1 MTCKDDPKSNTIV
14 TSNLFHIMGQ
24 LTLTKTI
31 KLKLLVIL
39 MIVLPVSCDPCHPCV
54 GDTVN
59 ITEIGTRTVKFHFTN
74 GSCQINNG
82 GESYNATSTEINGLY
97 PGTPY
102 AIQTNCSC
110 CLNFTTRPDMI
121 KNLTV
126 TEVTTSTVSLSWTKP
141 EGNSSFYRVQ
151 VVETGIESIT
161 NTTNIT
167 VTGLTAGSNYT
178 FNVTALPAD
187 KLIEGSGVLISTFTM
202 CLFFPNPLPALT
214 GPDVIRNLTVTQVT
228 TSSVSLNWTEPVGKS
243 SYFRVE
249 VLETGTNSTF
259 SLTQSRENM
268 TGKSF
273 NIGNLTAGTGYTFT
287 VIAVAAD
294 NSTAGAPVSLSQ
306 YTRPDV
312 IRNLTVTQ
320 VTTSSVSLNW
330 TEPVGKSSYFRV
342 DVFETGT
349 NSTFS
354 LTQSRENMTEK
365 SFNIGNLTAG
375 TGYTFT
381 VIAVAADNSTAGAPV
396 SLSQYTSK
404 TLPSFPNP
412 LPALTGPDVIRNL
425 TVTQVTTSSVSLNW
439 TEPVGKSSYFRVDV
453 FETGTNSTF
462 SLTQSRENMT
472 EKSFNIGNLTAGTGY
487 TFTVIAV
494 AADNSTAGAPVSLS
508 QYTRP
513 DVIRNLTVTQ
523 VTTSSVSLN
532 WTEPVGKS
540 SYFRVEV
547 LETGTNS
554 TFSLTQSR
562 ENMTE
567 KSFNIGNLTAGTGY
581 TFTVIAVAADNST
594 AGAPVSLSQYTR
606 PDVIRNLTVTQV
618 TTSSVSLNWT
628 EPVGKS
634 SYFRV
639 EVLETG
645 TNSTFSLT
653 QSRENMTEKSF
664 NIGNLTAGTGYTFTV
679 IAVAADNS
687 TAGAPVSLSQYTSKT
702 LPSPDFPNPLPALT
716 GPDVIRNLTVTQ
728 VTTSSVSLNWTEPVG
743 KSSYFRVDV
752 FETGTNSTFSL
763 TQSRENMTEKSF
775 NIGNLTA
782 GTGYTFTVIAVA
794 ADNSTAGAP
803 VSLSQYTRPDVIRN
817 LTVTQ
822 VTTSSVSLNWTEPVG
837 KSSYF
842 RVEVLETG
850 TNSTFY
856 LTQSR
861 ENMTEKSFNIGNLT
875 AGTGYTFT
883 VIAMAADNST
893 AGAPVSLSQY
903 TRPDVIRNLT
913 VTQVTTSSV
922 SLNWTEPVGKSSYF
936 RVEVLETGTN
946 STFSLTQSRE
956 NMTEKSFNIG
966 NLTAGTGYTFT
977 VIAVAADNSTAGA
990 PVSLS
995 QYTRPDVIRNL
1006 TVTQVT
1012 TSSVSLNW
1020 TEPVGKSSYFRVEVL
1035 ETGTNSTF
1043 SLTQSRENMTEKSF
1057 NIGNLTAGTGY
1068 TFTVIAVAADNS
1080 TAGAP
1085 VSLSQYTSKTLP
1097 SPDLFF
1103 PNPLPALTGPD
1114 VIRNLTV
1121 TQVTTSSVSLNWTEP
1136 VGKSSY
1142 FRVDVFETGTNS
1154 TFSLTQSR
1162 ENMTEK
1168 SFNIGNLT
1176 AGTGY
1181 TFTVIAVAA
1190 DNSTAGAPVSL
1201 SQYTRPDVIRN
1212 LTVTQ
1217 VTTSSV
1223 SLNWTEPVGKSSYF
1237 RVEVLETGTN
1247 STFSLTQSR
1256 ENMTEKSFNIGNLT
1270 AGTGY
1275 TFTVIAV
1282 AADNSTAG
1290 APVSLSQYTSKTLPS
1305 PDWFF
1310 PNPLPALTGP
1320 DVIRNLTVTQ
1330 VTTSSVSLNWTE
1342 PVGKSSYFRV
1352 DVFETGTNSTF
1363 SLTQS
1368 RENMTEKSFNI
1379 GNLTAGT
1386 GYTFTVIAM
1395 AADNSTAGAPV
1406 SLSQYTSKTNLDK
1419 AEPTKVVGL
1428 TAQTLNSTAIKLTRN
1443 KSSDYKNGY
1452 SYVIQTFPNLTVQG
1466 IRQSSETTII
1476 AQVSPGT
1483 KYTFQV
1489 FSEIQNKTT
1498 GGAETVSNY
1507 TNVASRAFVH
1517 VSLKSY
1523 WSAFWIFLLLPEK
1536 IKTSDIQVSSNGS
1549 TNSITVTWNPPAG
1562 KVESYNIT
1570 IQGGST
1576 ITSNSRSV
1584 TFTNL
1589 APGRIYNV
1597 TVTTISGPFHVD
1609 SDVVQNATYPTA
1621 PGDIEI
1627 KSKANDSMSI
1637 VWGEPPNMN
1646 NTPHSFFVTF
1656 LSASNNRASNN
1667 VTQNNTTLTSLQ
1679 SGTQYIISV
1688 VTVGQMALQ
1697 SVPVTTEVYTRPN
1710 PVQALT
1716 VTDITTNSV
1725 LLNWQRPDGYKEEY
1739 RYDVTV
1745 LNSSNTISVDNYT
1758 VRYENITVQLW
1769 TSGTNYT
1776 FNVKTLA
1783 KDGTESS
1790 AATVSAFT
1798 RPLPV
1803 GNLSVFTINTT
1814 AVVLTWTKPN
1824 EYKDGYTYL
1833 VETIGGPNTT
1843 VVNETAVIT
1852 GLIPGTNYSFRV
1864 FTLAGGDS
1872 RAEPRTASNYTI
1884 PNKINSANISVSNN
1898 GTNQTIVVTWSPP
1911 QGNVEN
1917 YIVSIRNSS
1926 GQVSQKNGNTSVS
1939 FEGLKAGTIYNVTVT
1954 TISGPFREE
1963 SDVVQNATRPNTP
1976 GKIRIESKS
1985 NDSITLSWGTPPD
1998 MDSVPFSFY
2007 VKLQP
2012 DQNSSKYENQN
2023 NTILSGLKSGTSYNI
2038 SVVTV
2043 GQLDFW
2049 SDPVIYNLVTTRPLS
2064 VESLTTASLTN
2075 GSVILTWNKPKD
2087 YKEGYQYRVTV
2098 QSNNGSL
2105 VSNETQTTE
2114 SRTVMGLTQGASY
2127 TFNVTTLTSDNTSA
2141 SPASVTSCT
2150 TAAVIT
2156 DFMCGG
2162 PNGGPAILEMNW
2174 TCPVGLNTGFLVQV
2188 NGTENNLSTCTS
2200 SQKTFFNK
2208 TQLNYSTQYT
2218 VQIQTKGCGENSP
2231 PFISTCRTGITDP
2244 PPART
2249 DIPVADFLDKSFDRF
2264 TVTFSQD
2271 LFNDSSGPITNYGI
2285 LVTSALQGKPN
2296 KTDLSSTYSG
2306 SIKTYL
2312 ATVIGATHR
2321 SRAAGSY
2328 SVIIGDG
2335 SKQYGYTNGP
2345 LSRIGQYRVAIVAFT
2360 KLQITDNLINQQT
2373 SLLSISPYSYIIV
2386 LPENPAVIGGAVG
2399 GTLSVFLILLLI
2411 TIILVIYWRRRANKK
2426 SQDVPFTSLSNV
2438 VILFYFYANASV
2450 VFGNNGK
2457 LSLFRNCT
2465 EIPCFPLSRGIPVR
2479 VEAYETYYKKQ
2490 RADSN
2495 CGFAEE
2501 FEDLRPV
2508 GTIQLK
2514 NHALEPDNKPKNRYN
2529 NVLPYDASRVKLSV
2543 QGNPC
2548 DDYIN
2553 ANYMPGYNSK
2563 KEFIAAQGP
2572 LPGTVNDF
2580 WRMIWEKNVHT
2591 LVMLTRCNEQGRVK
2605 CEEYWPSQ
2613 TKVCSNIT
2621 VTLTSEIPLE
2631 DWTIRDFKIK
2641 NTKTAETRNLRHFH
2655 FTAWPDHGVPE
2666 TTELLI
2672 SFRHL
2677 VREHMDQFSRNSPT
2691 IVHCSAGV
2699 GRTGTFIAIDTIIYQ
2714 IEREGIVDVYGIVHS
2729 LRMHRPLMVQTED
2742 QYVFLNQCAMD
2753 IIRSRTG
2760 TNVDLIYQ
2768 NTAALSIYE
2777 NFDPVK
2783 SKGKNGY

>member
-187 KLIEGSGVLISTFTM
+187 KLIEGSGVLISTFT
-202 CLFFPNPLPALT
+202 
-214 GPDVIRNLTVTQVT
+214 
-228 TSSVSLNWTEPVGKS
+228 
-243 SYFRVE
+243 
-249 VLETGTNSTF
+249 
-259 SLTQSRENM
+259 
-268 TGKSF
+268 
-273 NIGNLTAGTGYTFT
+273 
-287 VIAVAAD
+287 
-294 NSTAGAPVSLSQ
+294 
-306 YTRPDV
+306 RPDV

-342 DVFETGT
+342 DV
-349 NSTFS
+349 
-354 LTQSRENMTEK
+354 
-365 SFNIGNLTAG
+365 
-375 TGYTFT
+375 
-381 VIAVAADNSTAGAPV
+381 
-396 SLSQYTSK
+396 
-404 TLPSFPNP
+404 
-412 LPALTGPDVIRNL
+412 
-425 TVTQVTTSSVSLNW
+425 
-439 TEPVGKSSYFRVDV
+439 
-453 FETGTNSTF
+453 
-462 SLTQSRENMT
+462 
-472 EKSFNIGNLTAGTGY
+472 
-487 TFTVIAV
+487 
-494 AADNSTAGAPVSLS
+494 
-508 QYTRP
+508 
-513 DVIRNLTVTQ
+513 
-523 VTTSSVSLN
+523 
-532 WTEPVGKS
+532 
-540 SYFRVEV
+540 

-567 KSFNIGNLTAGTGY
+567 KSFNIGNLT
-581 TFTVIAVAADNST
+581 V
-594 AGAPVSLSQYTR
+594 
-606 PDVIRNLTVTQV
+606 
-618 TTSSVSLNWT
+618 
-628 EPVGKS
+628 
-634 SYFRV
+634 
-639 EVLETG
+639 
-645 TNSTFSLT
+645 
-653 QSRENMTEKSF
+653 
-664 NIGNLTAGTGYTFTV
+664 
-679 IAVAADNS
+679 
-687 TAGAPVSLSQYTSKT
+687 
-702 LPSPDFPNPLPALT
+702 
-716 GPDVIRNLTVTQ
+716 
-728 VTTSSVSLNWTEPVG
+728 
-743 KSSYFRVDV
+743 
-752 FETGTNSTFSL
+752 
-763 TQSRENMTEKSF
+763 
-775 NIGNLTA
+775 
-782 GTGYTFTVIAVA
+782 
-794 ADNSTAGAP
+794 
-803 VSLSQYTRPDVIRN
+803 
-817 LTVTQ
+817 
-822 VTTSSVSLNWTEPVG
+822 
-837 KSSYF
+837 
-842 RVEVLETG
+842 
-850 TNSTFY
+850 
-856 LTQSR
+856 
-861 ENMTEKSFNIGNLT
+861 
-875 AGTGYTFT
+875 GTGYTFT

-936 RVEVLETGTN
+936 RVDVLKTGTN

-995 QYTRPDVIRNL
+995 QYT
-1006 TVTQVT
+1006 
-1012 TSSVSLNW
+1012 
-1020 TEPVGKSSYFRVEVL
+1020 
-1035 ETGTNSTF
+1035 
-1043 SLTQSRENMTEKSF
+1043 M
-1057 NIGNLTAGTGY
+1057 
-1068 TFTVIAVAADNS
+1068 
-1080 TAGAP
+1080 
-1085 VSLSQYTSKTLP
+1085 
-1097 SPDLFF
+1097 
-1103 PNPLPALTGPD
+1103 
-1114 VIRNLTV
+1114 
-1121 TQVTTSSVSLNWTEP
+1121 
-1136 VGKSSY
+1136 
-1142 FRVDVFETGTNS
+1142 
-1154 TFSLTQSR
+1154 
-1162 ENMTEK
+1162 
-1168 SFNIGNLT
+1168 
-1176 AGTGY
+1176 
-1181 TFTVIAVAA
+1181 
-1190 DNSTAGAPVSL
+1190 
-1201 SQYTRPDVIRN
+1201 
-1212 LTVTQ
+1212 
-1217 VTTSSV
+1217 
-1223 SLNWTEPVGKSSYF
+1223 
-1237 RVEVLETGTN
+1237 
-1247 STFSLTQSR
+1247 
-1256 ENMTEKSFNIGNLT
+1256 
-1270 AGTGY
+1270 
-1275 TFTVIAV
+1275 
-1282 AADNSTAG
+1282 
-1290 APVSLSQYTSKTLPS
+1290 
-1305 PDWFF
+1305 
-1310 PNPLPALTGP
+1310 
-1320 DVIRNLTVTQ
+1320 
-1330 VTTSSVSLNWTE
+1330 
-1342 PVGKSSYFRV
+1342 
-1352 DVFETGTNSTF
+1352 
-1363 SLTQS
+1363 
-1368 RENMTEKSFNI
+1368 
-1379 GNLTAGT
+1379 
-1386 GYTFTVIAM
+1386 
-1395 AADNSTAGAPV
+1395 
-1406 SLSQYTSKTNLDK
+1406 
-1419 AEPTKVVGL
+1419 
-1428 TAQTLNSTAIKLTRN
+1428 
-1443 KSSDYKNGY
+1443 
-1452 SYVIQTFPNLTVQG
+1452 
-1466 IRQSSETTII
+1466 
-1476 AQVSPGT
+1476 
-1483 KYTFQV
+1483 
-1489 FSEIQNKTT
+1489 
-1498 GGAETVSNY
+1498 
-1507 TNVASRAFVH
+1507 
-1517 VSLKSY
+1517 
-1523 WSAFWIFLLLPEK
+1523 PEK

-1549 TNSITVTWNPPAG
+1549 TSSITVTWNPPAG
-1562 KVESYNIT
+1562 YVKSYNIT

-2312 ATVIGATHR
+2312 ATVIGATHL

-2426 SQDVPFTSLSNV
+2426 SQDVPFTSLRAKV
-2438 VILFYFYANASV
+2438 
-2450 VFGNNGK
+2450 
-2457 LSLFRNCT
+2457 
-2465 EIPCFPLSRGIPVR
+2465 GIPVR

>member
-110 CLNFTTRPDMI
+110 CLNFTTM
-121 KNLTV
+121 
-126 TEVTTSTVSLSWTKP
+126 
-141 EGNSSFYRVQ
+141 
-151 VVETGIESIT
+151 
-161 NTTNIT
+161 
-167 VTGLTAGSNYT
+167 
-178 FNVTALPAD
+178 
-187 KLIEGSGVLISTFTM
+187 
-202 CLFFPNPLPALT
+202 
-214 GPDVIRNLTVTQVT
+214 
-228 TSSVSLNWTEPVGKS
+228 
-243 SYFRVE
+243 
-249 VLETGTNSTF
+249 
-259 SLTQSRENM
+259 
-268 TGKSF
+268 
-273 NIGNLTAGTGYTFT
+273 
-287 VIAVAAD
+287 
-294 NSTAGAPVSLSQ
+294 
-306 YTRPDV
+306 
-312 IRNLTVTQ
+312 
-320 VTTSSVSLNW
+320 
-330 TEPVGKSSYFRV
+330 
-342 DVFETGT
+342 
-349 NSTFS
+349 
-354 LTQSRENMTEK
+354 
-365 SFNIGNLTAG
+365 
-375 TGYTFT
+375 
-381 VIAVAADNSTAGAPV
+381 
-396 SLSQYTSK
+396 
-404 TLPSFPNP
+404 
-412 LPALTGPDVIRNL
+412 
-425 TVTQVTTSSVSLNW
+425 
-439 TEPVGKSSYFRVDV
+439 
-453 FETGTNSTF
+453 
-462 SLTQSRENMT
+462 
-472 EKSFNIGNLTAGTGY
+472 
-487 TFTVIAV
+487 
-494 AADNSTAGAPVSLS
+494 
-508 QYTRP
+508 
-513 DVIRNLTVTQ
+513 
-523 VTTSSVSLN
+523 
-532 WTEPVGKS
+532 
-540 SYFRVEV
+540 
-547 LETGTNS
+547 
-554 TFSLTQSR
+554 
-562 ENMTE
+562 
-567 KSFNIGNLTAGTGY
+567 
-581 TFTVIAVAADNST
+581 
-594 AGAPVSLSQYTR
+594 
-606 PDVIRNLTVTQV
+606 
-618 TTSSVSLNWT
+618 
-628 EPVGKS
+628 
-634 SYFRV
+634 
-639 EVLETG
+639 
-645 TNSTFSLT
+645 
-653 QSRENMTEKSF
+653 
-664 NIGNLTAGTGYTFTV
+664 
-679 IAVAADNS
+679 
-687 TAGAPVSLSQYTSKT
+687 
-702 LPSPDFPNPLPALT
+702 
-716 GPDVIRNLTVTQ
+716 
-728 VTTSSVSLNWTEPVG
+728 
-743 KSSYFRVDV
+743 
-752 FETGTNSTFSL
+752 
-763 TQSRENMTEKSF
+763 
-775 NIGNLTA
+775 
-782 GTGYTFTVIAVA
+782 
-794 ADNSTAGAP
+794 
-803 VSLSQYTRPDVIRN
+803 
-817 LTVTQ
+817 
-822 VTTSSVSLNWTEPVG
+822 
-837 KSSYF
+837 
-842 RVEVLETG
+842 
-850 TNSTFY
+850 
-856 LTQSR
+856 
-861 ENMTEKSFNIGNLT
+861 
-875 AGTGYTFT
+875 
-883 VIAMAADNST
+883 
-893 AGAPVSLSQY
+893 
-903 TRPDVIRNLT
+903 
-913 VTQVTTSSV
+913 
-922 SLNWTEPVGKSSYF
+922 
-936 RVEVLETGTN
+936 
-946 STFSLTQSRE
+946 
-956 NMTEKSFNIG
+956 
-966 NLTAGTGYTFT
+966 
-977 VIAVAADNSTAGA
+977 
-990 PVSLS
+990 
-995 QYTRPDVIRNL
+995 
-1006 TVTQVT
+1006 
-1012 TSSVSLNW
+1012 
-1020 TEPVGKSSYFRVEVL
+1020 
-1035 ETGTNSTF
+1035 
-1043 SLTQSRENMTEKSF
+1043 
-1057 NIGNLTAGTGY
+1057 
-1068 TFTVIAVAADNS
+1068 
-1080 TAGAP
+1080 
-1085 VSLSQYTSKTLP
+1085 
-1097 SPDLFF
+1097 
-1103 PNPLPALTGPD
+1103 
-1114 VIRNLTV
+1114 
-1121 TQVTTSSVSLNWTEP
+1121 
-1136 VGKSSY
+1136 
-1142 FRVDVFETGTNS
+1142 
-1154 TFSLTQSR
+1154 
-1162 ENMTEK
+1162 
-1168 SFNIGNLT
+1168 
-1176 AGTGY
+1176 
-1181 TFTVIAVAA
+1181 
-1190 DNSTAGAPVSL
+1190 
-1201 SQYTRPDVIRN
+1201 
-1212 LTVTQ
+1212 
-1217 VTTSSV
+1217 
-1223 SLNWTEPVGKSSYF
+1223 
-1237 RVEVLETGTN
+1237 
-1247 STFSLTQSR
+1247 
-1256 ENMTEKSFNIGNLT
+1256 
-1270 AGTGY
+1270 
-1275 TFTVIAV
+1275 
-1282 AADNSTAG
+1282 
-1290 APVSLSQYTSKTLPS
+1290 
-1305 PDWFF
+1305 
-1310 PNPLPALTGP
+1310 
-1320 DVIRNLTVTQ
+1320 
-1330 VTTSSVSLNWTE
+1330 
-1342 PVGKSSYFRV
+1342 
-1352 DVFETGTNSTF
+1352 
-1363 SLTQS
+1363 
-1368 RENMTEKSFNI
+1368 
-1379 GNLTAGT
+1379 
-1386 GYTFTVIAM
+1386 
-1395 AADNSTAGAPV
+1395 
-1406 SLSQYTSKTNLDK
+1406 
-1419 AEPTKVVGL
+1419 
-1428 TAQTLNSTAIKLTRN
+1428 
-1443 KSSDYKNGY
+1443 
-1452 SYVIQTFPNLTVQG
+1452 
-1466 IRQSSETTII
+1466 
-1476 AQVSPGT
+1476 
-1483 KYTFQV
+1483 
-1489 FSEIQNKTT
+1489 
-1498 GGAETVSNY
+1498 
-1507 TNVASRAFVH
+1507 
-1517 VSLKSY
+1517 
-1523 WSAFWIFLLLPEK
+1523 PEK

-1549 TNSITVTWNPPAG
+1549 TSSITVTWNPPAG
-1562 KVESYNIT
+1562 YVKSYNIT

-2312 ATVIGATHR
+2312 ATVIGATHL

-2426 SQDVPFTSLSNV
+2426 SQDVPFTSLRAKV
-2438 VILFYFYANASV
+2438 
-2450 VFGNNGK
+2450 
-2457 LSLFRNCT
+2457 
-2465 EIPCFPLSRGIPVR
+2465 GIPVR

>member
-1 MTCKDDPKSNTIV
+1 
-14 TSNLFHIMGQ
+14 
-24 LTLTKTI
+24 
-31 KLKLLVIL
+31 

-110 CLNFTTRPDMI
+110 CLNFTTSTGPDMI

-178 FNVTALPAD
+178 FNVTALPAVCFYYSN
-187 KLIEGSGVLISTFTM
+187 IFNYI
-202 CLFFPNPLPALT
+202 T

-243 SYFRVE
+243 SY
-249 VLETGTNSTF
+249 L
-259 SLTQSRENM
+259 
-268 TGKSF
+268 
-273 NIGNLTAGTGYTFT
+273 
-287 VIAVAAD
+287 
-294 NSTAGAPVSLSQ
+294 
-306 YTRPDV
+306 
-312 IRNLTVTQ
+312 
-320 VTTSSVSLNW
+320 
-330 TEPVGKSSYFRV
+330 V
-342 DVFETGT
+342 D
-349 NSTFS
+349 
-354 LTQSRENMTEK
+354 
-365 SFNIGNLTAG
+365 
-375 TGYTFT
+375 
-381 VIAVAADNSTAGAPV
+381 
-396 SLSQYTSK
+396 
-404 TLPSFPNP
+404 
-412 LPALTGPDVIRNL
+412 
-425 TVTQVTTSSVSLNW
+425 
-439 TEPVGKSSYFRVDV
+439 
-453 FETGTNSTF
+453 
-462 SLTQSRENMT
+462 
-472 EKSFNIGNLTAGTGY
+472 
-487 TFTVIAV
+487 
-494 AADNSTAGAPVSLS
+494 
-508 QYTRP
+508 
-513 DVIRNLTVTQ
+513 
-523 VTTSSVSLN
+523 
-532 WTEPVGKS
+532 
-540 SYFRVEV
+540 V

-567 KSFNIGNLTAGTGY
+567 KSFNIGNLT
-581 TFTVIAVAADNST
+581 V
-594 AGAPVSLSQYTR
+594 
-606 PDVIRNLTVTQV
+606 
-618 TTSSVSLNWT
+618 
-628 EPVGKS
+628 
-634 SYFRV
+634 
-639 EVLETG
+639 
-645 TNSTFSLT
+645 
-653 QSRENMTEKSF
+653 
-664 NIGNLTAGTGYTFTV
+664 
-679 IAVAADNS
+679 
-687 TAGAPVSLSQYTSKT
+687 
-702 LPSPDFPNPLPALT
+702 
-716 GPDVIRNLTVTQ
+716 
-728 VTTSSVSLNWTEPVG
+728 
-743 KSSYFRVDV
+743 
-752 FETGTNSTFSL
+752 
-763 TQSRENMTEKSF
+763 
-775 NIGNLTA
+775 
-782 GTGYTFTVIAVA
+782 
-794 ADNSTAGAP
+794 
-803 VSLSQYTRPDVIRN
+803 
-817 LTVTQ
+817 
-822 VTTSSVSLNWTEPVG
+822 
-837 KSSYF
+837 
-842 RVEVLETG
+842 
-850 TNSTFY
+850 
-856 LTQSR
+856 
-861 ENMTEKSFNIGNLT
+861 
-875 AGTGYTFT
+875 GTGYTFT

-936 RVEVLETGTN
+936 RVDVLKTGTN

-995 QYTRPDVIRNL
+995 QYT
-1006 TVTQVT
+1006 
-1012 TSSVSLNW
+1012 
-1020 TEPVGKSSYFRVEVL
+1020 K
-1035 ETGTNSTF
+1035 
-1043 SLTQSRENMTEKSF
+1043 
-1057 NIGNLTAGTGY
+1057 
-1068 TFTVIAVAADNS
+1068 
-1080 TAGAP
+1080 
-1085 VSLSQYTSKTLP
+1085 
-1097 SPDLFF
+1097 
-1103 PNPLPALTGPD
+1103 
-1114 VIRNLTV
+1114 
-1121 TQVTTSSVSLNWTEP
+1121 
-1136 VGKSSY
+1136 
-1142 FRVDVFETGTNS
+1142 
-1154 TFSLTQSR
+1154 
-1162 ENMTEK
+1162 
-1168 SFNIGNLT
+1168 
-1176 AGTGY
+1176 
-1181 TFTVIAVAA
+1181 
-1190 DNSTAGAPVSL
+1190 
-1201 SQYTRPDVIRN
+1201 
-1212 LTVTQ
+1212 
-1217 VTTSSV
+1217 
-1223 SLNWTEPVGKSSYF
+1223 
-1237 RVEVLETGTN
+1237 
-1247 STFSLTQSR
+1247 
-1256 ENMTEKSFNIGNLT
+1256 
-1270 AGTGY
+1270 
-1275 TFTVIAV
+1275 
-1282 AADNSTAG
+1282 
-1290 APVSLSQYTSKTLPS
+1290 
-1305 PDWFF
+1305 
-1310 PNPLPALTGP
+1310 
-1320 DVIRNLTVTQ
+1320 
-1330 VTTSSVSLNWTE
+1330 
-1342 PVGKSSYFRV
+1342 
-1352 DVFETGTNSTF
+1352 
-1363 SLTQS
+1363 
-1368 RENMTEKSFNI
+1368 
-1379 GNLTAGT
+1379 
-1386 GYTFTVIAM
+1386 
-1395 AADNSTAGAPV
+1395 
-1406 SLSQYTSKTNLDK
+1406 
-1419 AEPTKVVGL
+1419 PTKVVGL
-1428 TAQTLNSTAIKLTRN
+1428 TAQTLNSTARKLTRN

-1507 TNVASRAFVH
+1507 TNVASRAFV
-1517 VSLKSY
+1517 
-1523 WSAFWIFLLLPEK
+1523 
-1536 IKTSDIQVSSNGS
+1536 SSNGS
-1549 TNSITVTWNPPAG
+1549 TSSITVTWNPPAG
-1562 KVESYNIT
+1562 YVKSYNIT

-2087 YKEGYQYRVTV
+2087 YKVTV

-2285 LVTSALQGKPN
+2285 LVTSALQGLMEMIPSYQKILD
-2296 KTDLSSTYSG
+2296 KTYKENTYSG

-2312 ATVIGATHR
+2312 ATVIGATHL

-2426 SQDVPFTSLSNV
+2426 SQDVPFTSLRAKV
-2438 VILFYFYANASV
+2438 
-2450 VFGNNGK
+2450 
-2457 LSLFRNCT
+2457 
-2465 EIPCFPLSRGIPVR
+2465 GIPVR

>member
-1 MTCKDDPKSNTIV
+1 
-14 TSNLFHIMGQ
+14 
-24 LTLTKTI
+24 
-31 KLKLLVIL
+31 
-39 MIVLPVSCDPCHPCV
+39 
-54 GDTVN
+54 
-59 ITEIGTRTVKFHFTN
+59 
-74 GSCQINNG
+74 
-82 GESYNATSTEINGLY
+82 
-97 PGTPY
+97 
-102 AIQTNCSC
+102 
-110 CLNFTTRPDMI
+110 
-121 KNLTV
+121 
-126 TEVTTSTVSLSWTKP
+126 
-141 EGNSSFYRVQ
+141 
-151 VVETGIESIT
+151 
-161 NTTNIT
+161 
-167 VTGLTAGSNYT
+167 
-178 FNVTALPAD
+178 
-187 KLIEGSGVLISTFTM
+187 
-202 CLFFPNPLPALT
+202 
-214 GPDVIRNLTVTQVT
+214 PDVIRNLTVTQVT

-249 VLETGTNSTF
+249 VLKTGTNSTF

-268 TGKSF
+268 TEKSF
-273 NIGNLTAGTGYTFT
+273 NITNLTAGTGYNFT

-342 DVFETGT
+342 DVLKTGT

-354 LTQSRENMTEK
+354 LTQSRENMREQ
-365 SFNIGNLTAG
+365 SFNITNLTAG
-375 TGYTFT
+375 TGYNFT
-381 VIAVAADNSTAGAPV
+381 VIAVAADNSTAGAPIH
-396 SLSQYTSK
+396 LFKFTR
-404 TLPSFPNP
+404 
-412 LPALTGPDVIRNL
+412 PDVIRNL

-439 TEPVGKSSYFRVDV
+439 TEPVGKSSYFRVEVLETGTNSTFSLTQSRENMTEKAFNITNLTAGTGYSFTVIAVAADNSTAGFPVSLSQYTRPDV
-453 FETGTNSTF
+453 IRNLTVTQVTTSSVSLNWTEPVGKSSYFRVEVLKTGTNSTF

-472 EKSFNIGNLTAGTGY
+472 EKSFNITNLTAGTGY
-487 TFTVIAV
+487 SFTVIAV

-547 LETGTNS
+547 LKTGTNS

-567 KSFNIGNLTAGTGY
+567 KAFNITNLTAGTGY
-581 TFTVIAVAADNST
+581 SFTVIAVAADNST
-594 AGAPVSLSQYTR
+594 AGAPVNLSQYT
-606 PDVIRNLTVTQV
+606 
-618 TTSSVSLNWT
+618 
-628 EPVGKS
+628 
-634 SYFRV
+634 
-639 EVLETG
+639 
-645 TNSTFSLT
+645 
-653 QSRENMTEKSF
+653 M
-664 NIGNLTAGTGYTFTV
+664 
-679 IAVAADNS
+679 
-687 TAGAPVSLSQYTSKT
+687 
-702 LPSPDFPNPLPALT
+702 
-716 GPDVIRNLTVTQ
+716 
-728 VTTSSVSLNWTEPVG
+728 
-743 KSSYFRVDV
+743 
-752 FETGTNSTFSL
+752 
-763 TQSRENMTEKSF
+763 
-775 NIGNLTA
+775 
-782 GTGYTFTVIAVA
+782 
-794 ADNSTAGAP
+794 
-803 VSLSQYTRPDVIRN
+803 
-817 LTVTQ
+817 
-822 VTTSSVSLNWTEPVG
+822 
-837 KSSYF
+837 
-842 RVEVLETG
+842 
-850 TNSTFY
+850 
-856 LTQSR
+856 
-861 ENMTEKSFNIGNLT
+861 
-875 AGTGYTFT
+875 
-883 VIAMAADNST
+883 
-893 AGAPVSLSQY
+893 
-903 TRPDVIRNLT
+903 
-913 VTQVTTSSV
+913 
-922 SLNWTEPVGKSSYF
+922 
-936 RVEVLETGTN
+936 
-946 STFSLTQSRE
+946 
-956 NMTEKSFNIG
+956 
-966 NLTAGTGYTFT
+966 
-977 VIAVAADNSTAGA
+977 
-990 PVSLS
+990 
-995 QYTRPDVIRNL
+995 
-1006 TVTQVT
+1006 
-1012 TSSVSLNW
+1012 
-1020 TEPVGKSSYFRVEVL
+1020 
-1035 ETGTNSTF
+1035 
-1043 SLTQSRENMTEKSF
+1043 
-1057 NIGNLTAGTGY
+1057 
-1068 TFTVIAVAADNS
+1068 
-1080 TAGAP
+1080 
-1085 VSLSQYTSKTLP
+1085 
-1097 SPDLFF
+1097 
-1103 PNPLPALTGPD
+1103 
-1114 VIRNLTV
+1114 
-1121 TQVTTSSVSLNWTEP
+1121 
-1136 VGKSSY
+1136 
-1142 FRVDVFETGTNS
+1142 
-1154 TFSLTQSR
+1154 
-1162 ENMTEK
+1162 
-1168 SFNIGNLT
+1168 
-1176 AGTGY
+1176 
-1181 TFTVIAVAA
+1181 
-1190 DNSTAGAPVSL
+1190 
-1201 SQYTRPDVIRN
+1201 
-1212 LTVTQ
+1212 
-1217 VTTSSV
+1217 
-1223 SLNWTEPVGKSSYF
+1223 
-1237 RVEVLETGTN
+1237 
-1247 STFSLTQSR
+1247 
-1256 ENMTEKSFNIGNLT
+1256 
-1270 AGTGY
+1270 
-1275 TFTVIAV
+1275 
-1282 AADNSTAG
+1282 
-1290 APVSLSQYTSKTLPS
+1290 
-1305 PDWFF
+1305 
-1310 PNPLPALTGP
+1310 
-1320 DVIRNLTVTQ
+1320 
-1330 VTTSSVSLNWTE
+1330 
-1342 PVGKSSYFRV
+1342 
-1352 DVFETGTNSTF
+1352 
-1363 SLTQS
+1363 
-1368 RENMTEKSFNI
+1368 
-1379 GNLTAGT
+1379 
-1386 GYTFTVIAM
+1386 
-1395 AADNSTAGAPV
+1395 
-1406 SLSQYTSKTNLDK
+1406 
-1419 AEPTKVVGL
+1419 
-1428 TAQTLNSTAIKLTRN
+1428 
-1443 KSSDYKNGY
+1443 
-1452 SYVIQTFPNLTVQG
+1452 
-1466 IRQSSETTII
+1466 
-1476 AQVSPGT
+1476 
-1483 KYTFQV
+1483 
-1489 FSEIQNKTT
+1489 
-1498 GGAETVSNY
+1498 
-1507 TNVASRAFVH
+1507 
-1517 VSLKSY
+1517 
-1523 WSAFWIFLLLPEK
+1523 PEK

-1549 TNSITVTWNPPAG
+1549 TNSITVTWKPPAG
-1562 KVESYNIT
+1562 NVESYNIT

-1576 ITSNSRSV
+1576 ITTSNSSSV

-1621 PGDIEI
+1621 PGDIKI
-1627 KSKANDSMSI
+1627 KSIANDSMSI
-1637 VWGEPPNMN
+1637 FWGEPPNMN

-1656 LSASNNRASNN
+1656 LSASNKSTSNN

-1679 SGTQYIISV
+1679 SGTQYTISV

-1697 SVPVTTEVYTRPN
+1697 SVPVTTAVYTRPN

-1716 VTDITTNSV
+1716 VTDITTNLV

-1739 RYDVTV
+1739 TYNVIV
-1745 LNSSNTISVDNYT
+1745 LNSSSTISVTNYT
-1758 VRYENITVQLW
+1758 VRYENTTVQLL

-1783 KDGTESS
+1783 KDGTEAS

-1798 RPLPV
+1798 KPLPV

-1814 AVVLTWTKPN
+1814 AVVLTWTRPSD
-1824 EYKDGYTYL
+1824 YKNGYAYV

-1843 VVNETAVIT
+1843 VYSETAVIT

-1872 RAEPRTASNYTI
+1872 RAEPRTASNYTK

-1926 GQVSQKNGNTSVS
+1926 GQVSKKNGNTSVS

-1976 GKIRIESKS
+1976 GEIRIESKS
-1985 NDSITLSWGTPPD
+1985 SNSITLSWGTPPD

-2023 NTILSGLKSGTSYNI
+2023 NTTLSGLKSGTSYNI

-2043 GQLDFW
+2043 GQLDFQ
-2049 SDPVIYNLVTTRPLS
+2049 SDPVIYNLVTTIPLS

-2075 GSVILTWNKPKD
+2075 DSAILTWNKPKD

-2098 QSNNGSL
+2098 QNNTGSL

-2114 SRTVMGLTQGASY
+2114 NRTVIGLTPGASY

-2162 PNGGPAILEMNW
+2162 PDGGPAILVMNW
-2174 TCPVGLNTGFLVQV
+2174 SCPVGLNTGFLVQV
-2188 NGTENNLSTCTS
+2188 NGIENNLSTCNS

-2208 TQLNYSTQYT
+2208 TQLNYSTPYS
-2218 VQIQTKGCGENSP
+2218 VQIQTKGCGKNSP
-2231 PFISTCRTGITDP
+2231 PFISSCRTGITDP

-2249 DIPVADFLDKSFDRF
+2249 DIPVADFPDKSFDRF
-2264 TVTFSQD
+2264 TVTFSQG
-2271 LFNDSSGPITNYGI
+2271 LFNDSRGPITNYGI
-2285 LVTSALQGKPN
+2285 IVTSALQVCANLLKHPNCFIIGKPN
-2296 KTDLSSTYSG
+2296 ITDLSSTYSG

-2312 ATVIGATHR
+2312 ATVIGATNVN
-2321 SRAAGSY
+2321 RAVGSY

-2345 LSRIGQYRVAIVAFT
+2345 LSRTGQYRVAIVAFT
-2360 KLQITDNLINQQT
+2360 KLQITDNLINHQT
-2373 SLLSISPYSYIIV
+2373 SLLSISSYSDIIV
-2386 LPENPAVIGGAVG
+2386 LAENPAVIGGAVG

-2426 SQDVPFTSLSNV
+2426 SQDVPFTSLRDRV
-2438 VILFYFYANASV
+2438 KDTV
-2450 VFGNNGK
+2450 
-2457 LSLFRNCT
+2457 LSYCG
-2465 EIPCFPLSRGIPVR
+2465 E
-2479 VEAYETYYKKQ
+2479 Q

-2501 FEDLRPV
+2501 FEDLKPV
-2508 GTIQLK
+2508 GTVQLK
-2514 NHALEPDNKPKNRYN
+2514 NHALAPDNKPKNRYN
-2529 NVLPYDASRVKLSV
+2529 NVLPYDTSRVKLSV

-2563 KEFIAAQGP
+2563 KEYIAAQGP

-2613 TKVCSNIT
+2613 TKVCGNIT

-2631 DWTIRDFKIK
+2631 DWTIREFKIK

-2699 GRTGTFIAIDTIIYQ
+2699 GRTGTFIAIDTLIYQ